1 MKWLMLFIISIFF
14 CLMIT
19 GCTKNTTTI
28 QNNQF
33 YQTDYD
39 YMCFENDKTWS
50 EIVICLNAESQA
62 EKAQNKITNDLLD

>member
-1 MKWLMLFIISIFF
+1 MKWLMLFIISVFF
-14 CLMIT
+14 CFMLI
-19 GCTKNTTTI
+19 GCAKTPTTI
-28 QNNQF
+28 KNNQF
-33 YQTDYD
+33 YQTNYD

>member
-1 MKWLMLFIISIFF
+1 MKWLMLFIISVFF
-14 CLMIT
+14 CFMLT
-19 GCTKNTTTI
+19 GCAKTPTTI
-28 QNNQF
+28 KNNQF

-62 EKAQNKITNDLLD
+62 EKVQNKITNDLLD